1 MKANDSYL
9 YQTVSTTGQT
19 QIEWVCISTIIVE
32 NLYRVHLSDHVWIY
46 NMGNATLA
54 ALGTNLNWPK
64 VPTIY
69 TSANQK
75 FFGLNKLE
83 LLSNDAE
90 QTLVIKSEEA
100 INFKNGFS
108 MTSVAGQVS
117 YFFVAQQTCPD
128 TNNPNYYFVD
138 QKCYN
143 TCNGIKYLE
152 TVTYPRC

>member
-1 MKANDSYL
+1 
-9 YQTVSTTGQT
+9 
-19 QIEWVCISTIIVE
+19 
-32 NLYRVHLSDHVWIY
+32 VHLSDHVWIY

-54 ALGTNLNWPK
+54 ASGTNLNWPN

-90 QTLVIKSEEA
+90 QTLVIQSEEV

-138 QKCYN
+138 QNCYN
-143 TCNGIKYLE
+143 TCDGIKYLE
-152 TVTYPRC
+152 TATYPRC